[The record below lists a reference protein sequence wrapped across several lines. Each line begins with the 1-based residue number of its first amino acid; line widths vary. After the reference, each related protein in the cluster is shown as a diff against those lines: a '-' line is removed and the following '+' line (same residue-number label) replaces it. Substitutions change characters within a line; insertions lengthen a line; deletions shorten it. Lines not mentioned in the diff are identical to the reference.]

1 MPAIKGKKLAI
12 SRLLC
17 HNHKSY
23 FGYIY
28 PVGADV
34 REEGAPLNEKL
45 NRMLEPRVKLYLF
58 FLLAFAGVTCFF
70 QLQVGLGETGLVA
83 VLFLY
88 YLITRSRRRKETARY
103 IASVTNNI
111 DAASKDT
118 MVNSPFPMVIFQ
130 PDTGDII
137 WSNERFLNI
146 TGDREH
152 LFDTKIDAAVPEFST
167 KWLLDGKTECPNEY
181 ELNGRHYVVF
191 GHVARVGAGEEEYSL
206 LATTYWMDI
215 TGLAQIRERFFATRP
230 VVAILL
236 IDNYEDLIR
245 NTNDKTRSSL
255 RASVEDEIT
264 AWFQPAGGLLT
275 RYDRD
280 RYLCV
285 FEEQYLDQF
294 RKGKFSIV
302 DAVHKIVSPNGISA
316 TLSIGVGMDASFG
329 DMMDFASLAIEMAL
343 SRGGD
348 QTVIKNRFNFEFY
361 GGRAKETERH
371 TKVKSRV
378 MSNALGELIQSSSAV
393 FVMGHRA
400 ADLDAVGAS
409 IGVCAIAR
417 KRGVPAY
424 IIEEQNSYP
433 GAVMAKKIAALPEY
447 EGRFI
452 SHQDAILK
460 LDNKSLLVVVDTNRP
475 DQVIAR
481 DLLDSSTKV
490 AVIDHHLRAADYISN
505 ATLNFHEP
513 YASSACELV
522 TEMVQYLIEPS
533 DLLRLEAEALLA
545 GIVLDTKSFTLRTGG
560 RTFEAA
566 AFLRRRGAD
575 TTEVKKLFQNDL
587 EDTVAKYDVIR
598 SAKMIH
604 GNIAVSAAEKTIG
617 RVIASQAADELLNIA
632 GAEASFVLFPDGNT
646 TIICAR
652 SVGEVSVQY
661 ILEMLGGGGNA
672 AAAGAQV
679 PNCSLQETL
688 HKLLQAID
696 KYFEN

>member
-70 QLQVGLGETGLVA
+70 QLQVGLGEVGLVA

-316 TLSIGVGMDASFG
+316 T

-393 FVMGHRA
+393 FVMGHRV

-433 GAVMAKKIAALPEY
+433 GAVMAKRIAALPEY

>member
-70 QLQVGLGETGLVA
+70 QLQVGLGEVGLVA

-191 GHVARVGAGEEEYSL
+191 GRVARVGAGEEEYSL

-255 RASVEDEIT
+255 RAAVEYEIT

-393 FVMGHRA
+393 FVMGHRV

-545 GIVLDTKSFTLRTGG
+545 GIVLDTKNFTLRTGG

>member
-1 MPAIKGKKLAI
+1 
-12 SRLLC
+12 
-17 HNHKSY
+17 
-23 FGYIY
+23 
-28 PVGADV
+28 
-34 REEGAPLNEKL
+34 
-45 NRMLEPRVKLYLF
+45 
-58 FLLAFAGVTCFF
+58 
-70 QLQVGLGETGLVA
+70 
-83 VLFLY
+83 
-88 YLITRSRRRKETARY
+88 
-103 IASVTNNI
+103 
-111 DAASKDT
+111 
-118 MVNSPFPMVIFQ
+118 
-130 PDTGDII
+130 
-137 WSNERFLNI
+137 
-146 TGDREH
+146 
-152 LFDTKIDAAVPEFST
+152 
-167 KWLLDGKTECPNEY
+167 
-181 ELNGRHYVVF
+181 
-191 GHVARVGAGEEEYSL
+191 
-206 LATTYWMDI
+206 
-215 TGLAQIRERFFATRP
+215 
-230 VVAILL
+230 
-236 IDNYEDLIR
+236 
-245 NTNDKTRSSL
+245 
-255 RASVEDEIT
+255 
-264 AWFQPAGGLLT
+264 
-275 RYDRD
+275 
-280 RYLCV
+280 
-285 FEEQYLDQF
+285 
-294 RKGKFSIV
+294 
-302 DAVHKIVSPNGISA
+302 
-316 TLSIGVGMDASFG
+316 
-329 DMMDFASLAIEMAL
+329 
-343 SRGGD
+343 
-348 QTVIKNRFNFEFY
+348 
-361 GGRAKETERH
+361 
-371 TKVKSRV
+371 

-393 FVMGHRA
+393 FVMGHRV

-417 KRGVPAY
+417 KRSVPDY